1 MYLPYPSEQS
11 ICLSGQKITPIFWA
25 KKSTSLLSLADFIVQ
40 FPPCRGRMVV
50 IILPFSLLLVQVS
63 AHGNMKLPYIW
74 QDTAMQGVTTRRTAC
89 VDVDL
94 DEPSSD
100 YPNID
105 GTTKC
110 MNSWFTNHT
119 EIPGEQTIPDS
130 MLTPN
135 KGFPKR
141 KKPWFAPGTAP
152 VHSPCGVWGGNPD
165 GCRSGDP
172 TER

>member
-1 MYLPYPSEQS
+1 
-11 ICLSGQKITPIFWA
+11 
-25 KKSTSLLSLADFIVQ
+25 
-40 FPPCRGRMVV
+40 
-50 IILPFSLLLVQVS
+50 
-63 AHGNMKLPYIW
+63 MKLPYIW
-74 QDTAMQGVTTRRTAC
+74 HDSAMDGVTKPSTAC
-89 VDVDL
+89 VHVEL
-94 DEPSSD
+94 ENSTSD

-105 GTTKC
+105 GKIKC

-152 VHSPCGVWGGNPD
+152 VHSPCGVWGGNPG